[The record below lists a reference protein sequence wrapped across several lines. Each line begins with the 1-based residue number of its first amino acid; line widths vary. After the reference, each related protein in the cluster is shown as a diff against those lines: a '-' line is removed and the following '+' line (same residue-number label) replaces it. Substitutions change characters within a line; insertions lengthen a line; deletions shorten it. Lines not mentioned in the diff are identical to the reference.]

1 MAIFS
6 PESENSMFGAHL
18 DALGSFRTQHNIPP
32 KNEVE
37 VQPAK
42 KLINFGGFLAFFQPK
57 SWSFAILAPFYD
69 QKNYG
74 QNLGQMSKNDQSTL
88 CKA

>member
-1 MAIFS
+1 
-6 PESENSMFGAHL
+6 MFEAPL
-18 DALGSFRTQHNIPP
+18 DAFDSFPTHQSIPP

-42 KLINFGGFLAFFQPK
+42 ILTNFGGFLAFFQPK

-74 QNLGQMSKNDQSTL
+74 QNLGQMTKNDPSALSGT
-88 CKA
+88 KWEISV